1 MGNRVIDYESAT
13 IVMGPRVVLQ
23 NINFTLD
30 EGEFVYLLGKVGS
43 GKSTLLKSLYAE
55 TEVETARKA
64 SVLNFDMLDLRRK
77 DVPALRRGMG
87 IIFQDFKLL
96 QGLSAKENLD
106 FVLRATGWRNAD
118 DRKRRI
124 DEVLELVGLPDSGY
138 KKPFELS
145 GGEQQRVA
153 IARAILNKPKLVI
166 ADEPTGNLD
175 PESGILIARLLH
187 SLPTNGQ
194 AVVMATHNID
204 LVRRF
209 PARQVT
215 CKDKGLLNN

>member
-77 DVPALRRGMG
+77 DVSALRRGMG

-187 SLPTNGQ
+187 SLPANGQ

>member
-77 DVPALRRGMG
+77 DVPSLRRGMG

-187 SLPTNGQ
+187 SLPANGQ